1 MLEILLVLCNLVG
14 LSKGLSKDL
23 LKDLLK
29 DRRKINLFL
38 NENEGFS
45 FNSILFSDEK
55 FLVSL
60 WVRQRRA
67 WGAFV
72 VWGVLAFS
80 RTGNFFLPF
89 FYSCRCMTNN
99 FSRSL
104 TFYYLSIF
112 SEWKKTNQH
121 QDGSFSRRWHQSND
135 SKTLLVP
142 STAKK

>member
-1 MLEILLVLCNLVG
+1 MLHYFESKCNLVG

-60 WVRQRRA
+60 
-67 WGAFV
+67 
-72 VWGVLAFS
+72 
-80 RTGNFFLPF
+80 
-89 FYSCRCMTNN
+89 
-99 FSRSL
+99 
-104 TFYYLSIF
+104 
-112 SEWKKTNQH
+112 
-121 QDGSFSRRWHQSND
+121 
-135 SKTLLVP
+135 
-142 STAKK
+142 